1 MPTVSSTVLKPGEK
15 ATLTYPFVM
24 HPGMGGPHRFE
35 IALKTDSS
43 ETPTLTL
50 TLLAVAG

>member
-1 MPTVSSTVLKPGEK
+1 MR
-15 ATLTYPFVM
+15 YPFIM

-35 IALKTDSS
+35 VTLATDSP

-50 TLLAVAG
+50 TLTGVAG